1 MSNKL
6 HENYIR
12 ELDSPDYKKPNWIES
27 FIYVY
32 KEPQKVPL
40 NKWLDKLDEDVDYFE
55 KQWKPQFLSAYDNI
69 RDEIIETNCAGIDSE
84 TLNRWRLIVNT
95 IIDKHPGSW
104 LTIYASEIIYKTN
117 AEIQI
122 GIVNINDKKLEHIKT
137 YLEELKKEISIY
149 IGQYFTINFRGI
161 YRREQIFHNP
171 YSWEDC
177 KNQPEVHFDIL
188 TIGDKN
194 LVDEMI
200 GHYSSWIVGFK
211 EDVERFQ
218 DFIKRSEDTLAKL
231 ESIDTRKWTR
241 LTGEVINSI
250 VSNNLSD
257 IDYRSLVG
265 SGFENCEYER
275 KLLFSR
281 KDNCATRA
289 TKWDIFC
296 EEHLADSYT
305 SVTDLIRENKRKE
318 YSTRF
323 PDLDKLYLDIK
334 FSKPTE
340 QILELRKNINKVS
353 EELLLKQWEASIKN
367 DEEYLF
373 RFNLQ
378 IEFLNRLKP
387 IYEKYR
393 YIKFG
398 RPPIPMTTKLQI
410 LKKSNFKC
418 VLCNADLMEKEPH
431 IDHIIP
437 LYKGGGSETSNLQAL
452 CWECNLKKGTK
463 IL

>member
-1 MSNKL
+1 
-6 HENYIR
+6 
-12 ELDSPDYKKPNWIES
+12 
-27 FIYVY
+27 
-32 KEPQKVPL
+32 
-40 NKWLDKLDEDVDYFE
+40 
-55 KQWKPQFLSAYDNI
+55 
-69 RDEIIETNCAGIDSE
+69 
-84 TLNRWRLIVNT
+84 
-95 IIDKHPGSW
+95 
-104 LTIYASEIIYKTN
+104 
-117 AEIQI
+117 
-122 GIVNINDKKLEHIKT
+122 
-137 YLEELKKEISIY
+137 
-149 IGQYFTINFRGI
+149 
-161 YRREQIFHNP
+161 
-171 YSWEDC
+171 
-177 KNQPEVHFDIL
+177 
-188 TIGDKN
+188 
-194 LVDEMI
+194 
-200 GHYSSWIVGFK
+200 
-211 EDVERFQ
+211 
-218 DFIKRSEDTLAKL
+218 
-231 ESIDTRKWTR
+231 
-241 LTGEVINSI
+241 

-353 EELLLKQWEASIKN
+353 EELLLKQWEAS
-367 DEEYLF
+367 
-373 RFNLQ
+373 
-378 IEFLNRLKP
+378 
-387 IYEKYR
+387 
-393 YIKFG
+393 
-398 RPPIPMTTKLQI
+398 M
-410 LKKSNFKC
+410 KSNFKC